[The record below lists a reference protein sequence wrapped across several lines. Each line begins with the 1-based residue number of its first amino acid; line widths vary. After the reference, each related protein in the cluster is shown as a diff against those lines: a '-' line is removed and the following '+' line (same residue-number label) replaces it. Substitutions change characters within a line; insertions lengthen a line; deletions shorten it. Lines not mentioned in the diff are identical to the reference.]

1 MRPKDPP
8 TARAARIASRQHGV
22 VTAQQLLEAG
32 VSRETIAR
40 WSAKGLLHREFR
52 GVYRFGHRAPSTVA
66 RYLAAVLACGP
77 GAVLSGL
84 AAAHHYGLRRD
95 PAGRIEVAVPADR
108 RHPGID
114 TRRRALTPRVVTRW
128 GGIPILTVP
137 ALVVELA
144 ATLPLEDL
152 AGAAHVADVRHHVRP
167 EPILRMAAGR
177 PGAWKVRAVLDG
189 DHQLVLSRL
198 ERHFVALLAAHGLP
212 RAQTN
217 RREGAHYVDC
227 RWPAH
232 PLTVELDSF
241 KFHRTRAAWE
251 QDRERERAARAR
263 GDEFRRYTWRDVV
276 EEPAPTVRDLAG
288 LLARGGTFGR

>member
-1 MRPKDPP
+1 MRPKVPP

-22 VTAQQLLEAG
+22 VTARQLLDADL
-32 VSRETIAR
+32 SRETIAR
-40 WSAKGLLHREFR
+40 WVAKGLLHREFR
-52 GVYRFGHRAPSTVA
+52 GVYRLGHRAASTDA

-77 GAVLSGL
+77 GAALSGL
-84 AAAHHYGLRRD
+84 AAAHHYGLCHAR
-95 PAGRIEVAVPADR
+95 PPRIEVAVPADR
-108 RHPGID
+108 RHPGIV
-114 TRRRALTPRVVTRW
+114 TRRRALTPRLVTRW

-144 ATLPLEDL
+144 ARLSLDDL
-152 AGAAHVADVRHHVRP
+152 AGVAHVADVRHHVRP

-189 DHQLVLSRL
+189 DHHLVLSRL
-198 ERHFVALLAAHGLP
+198 ETRFLALLRGHGLP
-212 RAQTN
+212 LPVTN
-217 RREGAHYVDC
+217 RRRGAHYVDC
-227 RWPAH
+227 RWPGH
-232 PLTVELDSF
+232 RLTVELDSF
-241 KFHRTRAAWE
+241 RFHRTRQAWE

-276 EEPAPTVRDLAG
+276 EDPASTVRDIDP